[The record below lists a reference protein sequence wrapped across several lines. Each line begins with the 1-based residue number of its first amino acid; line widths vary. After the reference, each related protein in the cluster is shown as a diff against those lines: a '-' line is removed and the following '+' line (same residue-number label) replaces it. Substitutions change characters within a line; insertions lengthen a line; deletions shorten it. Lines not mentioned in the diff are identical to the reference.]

1 MADAKNEQLRRYAA
15 ELRRRILY
23 SIYMAKSGHPGG
35 SLSAADILVSLYFEE
50 MNVNPDNPRDDA
62 RDRFIM
68 SKGHA
73 APALYGVL
81 SMKGYFPKEDL
92 GKLRMTGEYLQGHP
106 DMKHTPGVDM
116 STGSLGQG
124 VSAAVGMALAG
135 KMDGRTY
142 RVYTILGDGELQE
155 GQVWEAAMF
164 AGNRHLDNLLWIV
177 DANGLQ
183 IDGTVDEVCSLE
195 PLRGKFEA
203 FHFHVIEADGHDFAE
218 LLHAYAE
225 ARKIKGQPSVVIA
238 RTVKG
243 KGVSFMENQVSWH
256 GKAPDATQYHA
267 AMEELGKA
275 GAAL

>member
-1 MADAKNEQLRRYAA
+1 MEDVKSRQLCTYAA
-15 ELRRRILY
+15 ELRRRIIY

-35 SLSAADILVSLYFEE
+35 SLSAADILVSLYFSE
-50 MNVNPDNPRDDA
+50 MNVNPDIPGDDG
-62 RDRFIM
+62 RDRFVL
-68 SKGHA
+68 SKGHG

-92 GKLRMTGEYLQGHP
+92 GNLRMAGQYLQGHP

-135 KMDGRTY
+135 KMDGRSY
-142 RVYTILGDGELQE
+142 RVYTLLGDGELQE

-164 AGNRHLDNLLWIV
+164 AGNRKLDNLLWIV

-183 IDGTVDEVCSLE
+183 IDGPVEEVCSLD
-195 PLRGKFEA
+195 PLKEKFEA
-203 FHFHVIEADGHDFAE
+203 FRFHVIEANGHDFGE
-218 LLHAYAE
+218 LLHAYEE
-225 ARKIKGQPSVVIA
+225 ARSTKGQPSVVLA

-256 GKAPDATQYHA
+256 GKAPDEAQYHA

-275 GAAL
+275 GAVV